1 VGASPISISAIRD
14 NNIPLPD
21 LQGNPRR
28 ENNGGRMKQTLF
40 TKYNLNEITKEL
52 REIIPKCSPIPKLNK
67 NTTTDEM
74 IDAVNFLEQQGKYN
88 QKITEG

>member
-1 VGASPISISAIRD
+1 MRED
-14 NNIPLPD
+14 N
-21 LQGNPRR
+21 RR
-28 ENNGGRMKQTLF
+28 ENNGGRMKQILF
-40 TKYNLNEITKEL
+40 TKYNLNEIKKEL